1 MNAQKMC
8 RPPGLKMQLTWSH
21 SRLEA
26 VGERLEARGESSRE
40 EGDVSFDVGVD
51 GLATGGEKFVRW
63 TVGSVLDD
71 RLEAYPTAGL
81 DDRLEAYPT
90 CESVTTHH
98 ATDRLRAVF
107 LFVPQ
112 VYVRLP
118 KEAFE

>member
-1 MNAQKMC
+1 MNAQKKC

-71 RLEAYPTAGL
+71 RLEAYPT
-81 DDRLEAYPT
+81 
-90 CESVTTHH
+90 CESLTTHH
-98 ATDRLRAVF
+98 ATDRFRCLVLVRV
-107 LFVPQ
+107 Q
-112 VYVRLP
+112 VYVRFP